1 MSGIS
6 LTTKWSAADV
16 TVVKSVACWQN
27 PTSLIWQKLSDL
39 GDNVRSWHCAE
50 WWHYSDREYI
60 RYTDNEIM
68 SWCTSGSITTCSL
81 LGKTQFSNIQ
91 HIASFDVFQKEL
103 WGLRSKTTFHII
115 LRKQS
120 HWSMF
125 QNPLILPLKCKVEI
139 LDIYPWHPIH
149 LTWWHTDM
157 KLWTVLEHGGE
168 RTNDK
173 CSKCLVKGRI
183 HYNVTV
189 DISSLMSRHNM
200 NNTIIIY

>member
-91 HIASFDVFQKEL
+91 HHFIWCFSKGIMRSVIKNNFSHYLKETKSL
-103 WGLRSKTTFHII
+103 KYGPKPSNSTLEM
-115 LRKQS
+115 QS
-120 HWSMF
+120 GNIRYLSMTSYIWHDDTLIWNCGEFWSMAERELMINVANVWWKEGSITMW
-125 QNPLILPLKCKVEI
+125 QLI
-139 LDIYPWHPIH
+139 YHH
-149 LTWWHTDM
+149 
-157 KLWTVLEHGGE
+157 
-168 RTNDK
+168 
-173 CSKCLVKGRI
+173 
-183 HYNVTV
+183 
-189 DISSLMSRHNM
+189 
-200 NNTIIIY
+200 